1 MNSFNTN
8 RHYNFIA
15 GYPKEYYKYFLQN
28 RLESGDD
35 DLIELSR
42 LFKSINGSDD
52 PYEAA
57 LKYAKYLLE
66 KGVNILPSSIIYFV
80 ERFETLADDIKEFV
94 LQNTP
99 IEHNYFRKDSGSDR
113 IGFLAR
119 AQEARTSSSLTPT
132 NGPQSTSLV
141 VPEHLANKL
150 PPPALRNIVELSY
163 LTDQII
169 KGSQSTEVDS
179 EKYQNNVL
187 KNTHNDWES
196 ITPSTRHVEAAEIAK
211 PLIEA
216 RTYERFKDI
225 YRVMQ
230 YLLMHRPYDKKH
242 RQDLTTENMI
252 DTNPDIVA
260 PGSAVVYTV
269 AGDVIKKNT
278 QTPPDLYSIE
288 PPTRAQDQIVAGS
301 GPIGGSAGTPEGN
314 KLGSTAGRGLFN
326 TWRSRIEYKRL
337 LAEREEL
344 LKRREQLQVELA
356 AVQAGED

>member
-28 RLESGDD
+28 RLESADD
-35 DLIELSR
+35 YLIELSR
-42 LFKSINGSDD
+42 LFKSINGSED

-57 LKYAKYLLE
+57 LKYANYLIE
-66 KGVNILPSSIIYFV
+66 NGPNILPSSIIYFV
-80 ERFETLADDIKEFV
+80 ERFETLSDDVQEYV
-94 LQNTP
+94 LKNTP
-99 IEHNYFRKDSGSDR
+99 IEHNYFRKDNGSDR

-119 AQEARTSSSLTPT
+119 AQEARTSSSLMPT
-132 NGPQSTSLV
+132 NASQSPSLV

-169 KGSQSTEVDS
+169 KGSQSVEMDS
-179 EKYQNNVL
+179 EKYQNNIL
-187 KNTHNDWES
+187 KNSHNDWES

-216 RTYERFKDI
+216 RTYERFKDV
-225 YRVMQ
+225 YRVMHD
-230 YLLMHRPYDKKH
+230 YVFMHRPYDKKH

-288 PPTRAQDQIVAGS
+288 PRERAQDQIFAGS
-301 GPIGGSAGTPEGN
+301 GPIGGSAGAAEN
-314 KLGSTAGRGLFN
+314 KLNATAGRNPISTFLN
-326 TWRSRIEYKRL
+326 RL
-337 LAEREEL
+337 VSNNDNKA
-344 LKRREQLQVELA
+344 
-356 AVQAGED
+356 